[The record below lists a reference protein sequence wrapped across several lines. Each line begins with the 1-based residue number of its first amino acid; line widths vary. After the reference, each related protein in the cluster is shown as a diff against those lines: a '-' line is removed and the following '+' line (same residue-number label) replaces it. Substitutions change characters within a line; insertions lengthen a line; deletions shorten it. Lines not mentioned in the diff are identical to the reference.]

1 MRDNMK
7 KNITLGLALVVSL
20 VAVAGA
26 VQSRRTPNANDGQ
39 PIRDALYGGSD
50 GVYHSGTSAQMVC
63 TGKCLLLGVTRQ
75 TGQSTFNFLLRN
87 TIAADNIYVAN
98 LVPIIHFQPD
108 TGAHDNPIAFPLVFS
123 AGIAVDA
130 SDAGAGLTVHYLDL
144 DE

>member
-1 MRDNMK
+1 MK

-50 GVYHSGTSAQMVC
+50 GVYHVSTTAAMVC
-63 TGKCLLLGVTRQ
+63 TGKCLLLGVTRE
-75 TGQSTFNFLLRN
+75 TGPVGATLLLRN
-87 TIAADNIYVAN
+87 TIAADNIYVPN
-98 LVPIIHFQPD
+98 LLPVIHFQPD

-123 AGIAVDA
+123 AGIAADMSA
-130 SDAGAGLTVHYLDL
+130 AGQGFTIHYVDL